1 MYSVL
6 KENPDLVVLDDPISS
21 FDGNKKFAIINMLFM
36 GKHSLKNRTV
46 LLLTHEFNTVI
57 DAIYNMPYNFNP
69 TAIGATGLAG
79 GAAITTALAA
89 LGPGGILGGIAT
101 LGIIGLISEG
111 IAQYG
116 VDAIFSAV
124 IKELYRKGETKEEIL
139 RKIKKYPISKELKRK
154 LKENIEKV

>member
-1 MYSVL
+1 MDKLVSKIATLGVPGLVL
-6 KENPDLVVLDDPISS
+6 
-21 FDGNKKFAIINMLFM
+21 M
-36 GKHSLKNRTV
+36 
-46 LLLTHEFNTVI
+46 
-57 DAIYNMPYNFNP
+57 

-116 VDAIFSAV
+116 IDTIFSAV
-124 IKELYRKGETKEEIL
+124 VKELYRKGETKEQL
-139 RKIKKYPISKELKRK
+139 LQKIGRYSISKDLKRK
-154 LKENIEKV
+154 LKEYVEKA

>member
-1 MYSVL
+1 MDKLVSKIAALGIPGLVL
-6 KENPDLVVLDDPISS
+6 V
-21 FDGNKKFAIINMLFM
+21 
-36 GKHSLKNRTV
+36 
-46 LLLTHEFNTVI
+46 
-57 DAIYNMPYNFNP
+57 

-79 GAAITTALAA
+79 GAITTALAA